1 MKLVIVKQA
10 KGKYLFKVPSGYSVA
25 AGDIL
30 MLNTQNGSTTGVAMC
45 DSFCAN
51 NDIAEEIMRSFGTQ
65 ENRMKFVIGKGTY
78 TMFDIESEY
87 AREAFAELTGVKV

>member
-10 KGKYLFKVPSGYSVA
+10 QGKYLFKVPNGYSVA

-30 MLNTQNGSTTGVAMC
+30 MLNTQNGSTTGIAMC

-51 NDIAEEIMRSFGTQ
+51 NDIAEDIMRSFGTQ
-65 ENRMKFVIGKGTY
+65 EKSMKYVTGKGTY
-78 TMFDIESEY
+78 TMFDIET
-87 AREAFAELTGVKV
+87 EA